1 MTDMA
6 FAFLLLLCSSKLIL
20 GELDV
25 MGTEE
30 LKEVNDGV
38 KMGEAFEAD
47 EAGELDMGELDNRVN
62 VLDTLERVGGV
73 ETVEV
78 GDLVDVKELK
88 EIKEMKAVG
97 KPREKRA
104 SFYKS
109 GSEMAYQVLNK
120 IKCPLTVPPARFL
133 TPWTSCSCDAGTTSK

>member
-88 EIKEMKAVG
+88 EMKAVG
-97 KPREKRA
+97 EPREKRA

-109 GSEMAYQVLNK
+109 GSEMAYQV
-120 IKCPLTVPPARFL
+120 
-133 TPWTSCSCDAGTTSK
+133 